1 MRHVH
6 IVARIGI
13 LVVAMGVGARADE
26 QGRIVISTDTKA
38 KKGMYPIAVPLALSG
53 DPELVKMVGDLQ
65 AFDLNVSSWF
75 KVLDPKSFL
84 ADLKVEG
91 MSIDPAKRQNVGA
104 FGVIKPSHEPGV
116 LRFKLYEVEKGA
128 QPVLEKE
135 YPYRALSDARKSVH
149 RWCNEVNKYFTGEPG
164 FFGSIMTFSTSK
176 KIMVMDFE

>member
-75 KVLDPKSFL
+75 KVLAPNTFL
-84 ADLKVEG
+84 PALK
-91 MSIDPAKRQNVGA
+91 AKR
-104 FGVIKPSHEPGV
+104 I
-116 LRFKLYEVEKGA
+116 
-128 QPVLEKE
+128 
-135 YPYRALSDARKSVH
+135 
-149 RWCNEVNKYFTGEPG
+149 
-164 FFGSIMTFSTSK
+164 SIHPPNRQ
-176 KIMVMDFE
+176 